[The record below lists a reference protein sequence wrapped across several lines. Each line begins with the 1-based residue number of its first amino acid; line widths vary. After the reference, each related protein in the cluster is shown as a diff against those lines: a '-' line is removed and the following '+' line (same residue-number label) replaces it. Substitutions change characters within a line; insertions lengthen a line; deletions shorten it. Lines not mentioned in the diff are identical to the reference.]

1 VAKRMQ
7 LLNDSKIRIL
17 SEDNLD
23 TILSFEKTADCRDA
37 VPKIESICKMDNMPD
52 KILDKHIF
60 VDQRQM
66 KKEETMT
73 RLMRCMRF
81 HKTWLKH
88 GKELLKNRERVDY
101 KPSKFDIFKYMYT
114 VDYSDS
120 PNKPNSTFFLQ
131 QSFSI
136 LDWMITEKIMKK
148 GT

>member
-1 VAKRMQ
+1 MTKNQFSIYNVQEEKTDCIIPNDFLPLNLSGEKPSVISVQNMAKRMQ

-23 TILSFEKTADCRDA
+23 TILSFEKNSDGID

-60 VDQRQM
+60 VDQVHM
-66 KKEETMT
+66 KREETMT

-88 GKELLKNRERVDY
+88 GKVLL
-101 KPSKFDIFKYMYT
+101 
-114 VDYSDS
+114 
-120 PNKPNSTFFLQ
+120 
-131 QSFSI
+131 
-136 LDWMITEKIMKK
+136 
-148 GT
+148 